1 MSGEDRYLSRLDR
14 LGAQSEEVH
23 YKSGVQRKKAAF
35 EEKYK
40 GLRKTG
46 SKIYEEA
53 SLVVEDLERGE
64 GIERVKD
71 VQDVQEYRA
80 IARATYV
87 QAKKDKNVFEAINA
101 AFIYSKI
108 GKPHIGMSKL
118 FDVAE
123 TVAKERPLN
132 RYEISQMR
140 NFIKELSYSKK
151 EKKSSRGLE
160 GRVGVFI
167 LTTLAGIILS
177 FNSLMVTGNAI
188 SNLTGTTQGLTGILL
203 FIVGLTGMFFH
214 FNKN

>member
-14 LGAQSEEVH
+14 LGAQSEEAH

-80 IARATYV
+80 IARAT
-87 QAKKDKNVFEAINA
+87 
-101 AFIYSKI
+101 
-108 GKPHIGMSKL
+108 
-118 FDVAE
+118 
-123 TVAKERPLN
+123 
-132 RYEISQMR
+132 
-140 NFIKELSYSKK
+140 
-151 EKKSSRGLE
+151 
-160 GRVGVFI
+160 
-167 LTTLAGIILS
+167 
-177 FNSLMVTGNAI
+177 
-188 SNLTGTTQGLTGILL
+188 
-203 FIVGLTGMFFH
+203 
-214 FNKN
+214 